1 MSPFDH
7 SRVVLKRGPSD
18 YINANLVRVE
28 RAGRRYILTQGPLAE
43 TVSSF
48 WLMVWEQETRAVL
61 MLNKIVE
68 KKQVKCHWYW
78 PQAPGPEH
86 ALTLE
91 DVGLRLEY
99 LEHHDHSHFSKRI
112 FKLTDI
118 ASDKSREVLQ
128 FHYNTWP
135 DFGVPSSPTA
145 FLEFLRVVRESGS
158 LEEDVGPAVIHCSAG
173 IGRSGTFCLVDSC
186 LILIE
191 RDGIDG
197 VNVRDILLEMRKYRM
212 GLIQTPDQL
221 RFSYQAIIEGM
232 RHGTVD
238 GEDAVG
244 SASSEEEEEPP
255 PLPPPRN
262 ESLIRSGIAERP
274 LPTIPSSESA
284 GELILKQFF
293 VLLCKY
299 YRFMV
304 VYSLNFICI
313 TSILQINDF

>member
-1 MSPFDH
+1 M
-7 SRVVLKRGPSD
+7 LKRGTCD
-18 YINANLVRVE
+18 YINANLVWVE

-43 TVSSF
+43 TVSTF

-78 PQAPGPEH
+78 PQAPGPDH
-86 ALTLE
+86 AITLE
-91 DVGLRLEY
+91 DVSLKLEY
-99 LEHHDHSHFSKRI
+99 MEHHDHSHFSKRI
-112 FKLTDI
+112 FKLTDLE
-118 ASDKSREVLQ
+118 SGTSREVLQ

-158 LEEDVGPAVIHCSAG
+158 LDESVGPAVIHCSAG

-191 RDGIDG
+191 QDGVDG
-197 VNVRDILLEMRKYRM
+197 VNIRDILLEMRRYRM

-232 RHGTVD
+232 RRGIVD

-244 SASSEEEEEPP
+244 SASSEEEDEPP

-262 ESLIRSGIAERP
+262 ESLIRSEIVEKP
-274 LPTIPSSESA
+274 LPTIPASESA
-284 GELILKQFF
+284 GKRKLIYPYF
-293 VLLCKY
+293 LLTLSQINTVK
-299 YRFMV
+299 
-304 VYSLNFICI
+304 ICI
-313 TSILQINDF
+313 